1 MCILKSNAYHYF
13 AEYRGGL
20 DGYVGKSIPVAS
32 IRSCVG
38 VLLVRIILYTSEQEG
53 LCDFYFVYVWNSMR
67 LRDRLVGREYLYH
80 VSCYL

>member
-1 MCILKSNAYHYF
+1 MSEGAYVVTSVYHECSDTQDELHDFDWYFVCLKDVCILKSNAYHYF

-38 VLLVRIILYTSEQEG
+38 VLLVRII
-53 LCDFYFVYVWNSMR
+53 V
-67 LRDRLVGREYLYH
+67 
-80 VSCYL
+80 